1 MIDREGYIDIHSH
14 ILPGVDDGSES
25 IDETI
30 RMLHIAA
37 SEGIRTI
44 IATPHYMVGGHNK
57 DASDLM
63 DIRDQVQSEAYKID
77 KGFKILLGNELYYSQ
92 SIIDDLSSGKALT
105 LAVSRYILVE
115 FSYAIDYRI
124 IRRGINDFICNG
136 YIPILAH
143 IERYHSLYKKPDKIN
158 ELVEMGSYIQINGD
172 SLIGGFLDSEA
183 AYNRKLLNNDLVH
196 FIASDSHNDK
206 TRAPMMRKSI
216 DYLRKKCDMSKLNKI
231 TLMNPSKILED
242 TYI

>member
-1 MIDREGYIDIHSH
+1 MSRKIIDTKLAFRR
-14 ILPGVDDGSES
+14 LCL
-25 IDETI
+25 
-30 RMLHIAA
+30 MLCDMAV
-37 SEGIRTI
+37 I
-44 IATPHYMVGGHNK
+44 IASSALG
-57 DASDLM
+57 
-63 DIRDQVQSEAYKID
+63 
-77 KGFKILLGNELYYSQ
+77 LLL
-92 SIIDDLSSGKALT
+92 
-105 LAVSRYILVE
+105 
-115 FSYAIDYRI
+115 
-124 IRRGINDFICNG
+124 
-136 YIPILAH
+136 
-143 IERYHSLYKKPDKIN
+143 
-158 ELVEMGSYIQINGD
+158 NGD